1 MSDLAIKNLLTDI
14 PPERYGLIP
23 RLDSFLSPHPT
34 GTKEFDRMF
43 SYFRNIVTEN
53 VTVCSREV
61 YDQLV
66 SWLRDEIQGADG
78 TAGTALVEYESCG
91 NAVVEY
97 ESCGN
102 AVVQAIENYF
112 SYAGEKL
119 MLLLQHIGSLRKE
132 N

>member
-1 MSDLAIKNLLTDI
+1 MSNLAIKNLLTDI

-23 RLDSFLSPHPT
+23 RLDGFLSPHPT
-34 GTKEFDRMF
+34 GAKEFDRMF

-78 TAGTALVEYESCG
+78 TAGTAF
-91 NAVVEY
+91 VEY

>member
-14 PPERYGLIP
+14 PPERYGLTP
-23 RLDSFLSPHPT
+23 RLDGFLSPHPT
-34 GTKEFDRMF
+34 GAKEFDRMF

-78 TAGTALVEYESCG
+78 PAGTAF
-91 NAVVEY
+91 
-97 ESCGN
+97 
-102 AVVQAIENYF
+102 VQAIENYF

>member
-23 RLDSFLSPHPT
+23 RLDGFLSPPILQVQRSLI
-34 GTKEFDRMF
+34 GCFPISEILLPKM
-43 SYFRNIVTEN
+43 SL
-53 VTVCSREV
+53 REV

-78 TAGTALVEYESCG
+78 TAGTAF
-91 NAVVEY
+91 VEY